1 MAADLITIARSGTR
15 AAKAALDVT
24 AQNIANAS
32 SQGYVRRSVSLSEV
46 AVNSVASQPNAI
58 NLAGVRITGIVRN
71 ADMLRQS
78 VVRRTGSVAARA
90 GAEVQGLEN
99 IESAVEQTGVYDAI
113 VDFEAAL
120 KQLLSD
126 PTDGSL
132 RASALEQGRTLAQTF
147 NTAASSLAAV
157 GDGLRFEAQDGV
169 DSVNTTAAEL
179 ARVNL
184 RLSRAAD
191 ASSDR
196 TSLLDQRDMLLEK
209 LSGQV
214 DISTAFATD
223 GSVQVRVGG
232 SGGPGLVDGGS
243 AATLAVASGGDGT
256 ISFTLG
262 GTAATL
268 SSGALAG
275 KGQALTELAAVRDQL
290 DATAAGVIA
299 ALNSTQTAGADL
311 TGAAGQAM
319 FSGSGAADIS
329 LALTSGSQI
338 ATAPAG
344 SGANSRDTS
353 NLVAIREALESADPA
368 GAMDTLLFGI
378 SSAVA
383 GRTVTR
389 DALESIAGTA
399 KVALQ
404 AQAGVDLDEEAINL
418 TRFQQAYQASGRVM
432 QVASDIFDSILAIR

>member
-15 AAKAALDVT
+15 AARAALDVT

-32 SQGYVRRSVSLSEV
+32 SEGYVRRSVSLSEL
-46 AVNSVASQPNAI
+46 ALNPLASSPGAI
-58 NLAGVRITGIVRN
+58 NLAGVRVNGIVRN
-71 ADMLRQS
+71 ADMFRQS
-78 VVRRTGSVAARA
+78 EVRRTGSDAARA

-99 IESAVEQTGVYDAI
+99 IESAAEQTGVYDAI
-113 VDFEAAL
+113 VGFEAAL

-132 RASALEQGRTLAQTF
+132 RASALEQARTMAQTF
-147 NTAASSLAAV
+147 NTAAASLAAV
-157 GDGLRFEAQDGV
+157 GEGLRFEAQDGV
-169 DSVNTTAAEL
+169 ASVNTTAAEL

-184 RLSRAAD
+184 RLSRASD
-191 ASSDR
+191 TSSDR
-196 TSLLDQRDMLLEK
+196 SSLLDQRDSLLER

-214 DISTAFATD
+214 DVSTVFAAD
-223 GSVQVRVGG
+223 GSVQVRIGG
-232 SGGPGLVDGGS
+232 SSGPSFVSGGS
-243 AATLAVASGGDGT
+243 AVPLAMSTAGDGT
-256 ISFTLG
+256 VSFALG
-262 GTAATL
+262 STAVTL

-275 KGQALTELAAVRDQL
+275 KGQALSELTGVRDQL
-290 DATAAGVIA
+290 DGIAAGVIT
-299 ALNSTQTAGADL
+299 ALNAAQGTGADL
-311 TGAAGQAM
+311 GGAGGQPM
-319 FSGSGAADIS
+319 FSGTDASTMT
-329 LALTSGSQI
+329 LALAGGSQI

-353 NLVAIREALESADPA
+353 NLTAMRGALEAADPA
-368 GAMDTLLFGI
+368 GAMDRLLFGI

-399 KVALQ
+399 RVALQ

-418 TRFQQAYQASGRVM
+418 TRFQQAYQASGRVI

>member
-1 MAADLITIARSGTR
+1 VGAD
-15 AAKAALDVT
+15 
-24 AQNIANAS
+24 Q
-32 SQGYVRRSVSLSEV
+32 VRRSVSLAELG
-46 AVNSVASQPNAI
+46 VNSVLSQPGAI
-58 NLAGVRITGIVRN
+58 NLAGVRIAGIVRN
-71 ADMLRQS
+71 ADMFRQS
-78 VVRRTGSVAARA
+78 EVRRTGSDAARA
-90 GAEVQGLEN
+90 GAEVQGLQN

-132 RASALEQGRTLAQTF
+132 RASALEQARTLAQTF
-147 NTAASSLAAV
+147 NTAASSLDAV
-157 GDGLRFEAQDGV
+157 GEGLRFEAQDAVGA
-169 DSVNTTAAEL
+169 VNTTAAEL

-184 RLSRAAD
+184 RLGRASD
-191 ASSDR
+191 ASSDQ
-196 TSLLDQRDMLLEK
+196 TSLLDQRDSLLEK

-214 DISTAFATD
+214 DISTTFSAD
-223 GSVQVRVGG
+223 GSVQVRI
-232 SGGPGLVDGGS
+232 GGPGGPSLLNGGS
-243 AATLAVASGGDGT
+243 AATLAMTVEADGT
-256 ISFTLG
+256 IAFTLG
-262 GTAATL
+262 GAAATL

-275 KGQALTELAAVRDQL
+275 KGQALTELAGVREQL
-290 DATAAGVIA
+290 NAIA
-299 ALNSTQTAGADL
+299 ARVISTLNTAQIAGADL
-311 TGAAGQAM
+311 TGAAGQPLL
-319 FSGSGAADIS
+319 SGSGAADIA

-353 NLVAIREALESADPA
+353 NLVAMRAALESADPA
-368 GAMDTLLFGI
+368 GAMDGLLFGI

-389 DALESIAGTA
+389 NALESIAGTA

-404 AQAGVDLDEEAINL
+404 AQAGVDLDEEALNL
-418 TRFQQAYQASGRVM
+418 TRFQQAFQASGRIM

>member
-1 MAADLITIARSGTR
+1 MAADLLTIARSGTR

-24 AQNIANAS
+24 AQNITNAS
-32 SQGYVRRSVSLSEV
+32 SAGYVRRSVSLAELG
-46 AVNSVASQPNAI
+46 VNSVLSQPGAI
-58 NLAGVRITGIVRN
+58 NLAGVRIAGIVRN
-71 ADMLRQS
+71 ADMFRQS
-78 VVRRTGSVAARA
+78 EVRRTGSDAARA
-90 GAEVQGLEN
+90 GAEVQGLQN

-132 RASALEQGRTLAQTF
+132 RASALEQARTLAQTF
-147 NTAASSLAAV
+147 NTAASSLDAV
-157 GDGLRFEAQDGV
+157 GEGLRFEAQDAVG
-169 DSVNTTAAEL
+169 SVNTTAAEL

-184 RLSRAAD
+184 RLGRASD
-191 ASSDR
+191 ASSDQ
-196 TSLLDQRDMLLEK
+196 TSLLDQRDSLLEK

-214 DISTAFATD
+214 DISTAFAAD
-223 GSVQVRVGG
+223 GSVQVRIGG
-232 SGGPGLVDGGS
+232 SGGPSLVNGGN
-243 AATLAVASGGDGT
+243 AATLAMTVDADGT
-256 ISFTLG
+256 IAFTLG
-262 GTAATL
+262 GAAATL

-275 KGQALTELAAVRDQL
+275 KGQALTELAGVREQL
-290 DATAAGVIA
+290 DAIA
-299 ALNSTQTAGADL
+299 ASAISTLNTAQVAGADL
-311 TGAAGQAM
+311 TGAAGQPLL
-319 FSGSGAADIS
+319 SGSGAADIA

-353 NLVAIREALESADPA
+353 NLVAMRAALESADPA
-368 GAMDTLLFGI
+368 GAMDGLLFGI

-389 DALESIAGTA
+389 NALESIAGTA

-404 AQAGVDLDEEAINL
+404 AQAGVDLDEEALNL
-418 TRFQQAYQASGRVM
+418 TRFQQAFQASGRIM

>member
-1 MAADLITIARSGTR
+1 MAADLLTIARSGTR

-32 SQGYVRRSVSLSEV
+32 SAGYVRRSVSLAELG
-46 AVNSVASQPNAI
+46 VNSVLSQPGAI
-58 NLAGVRITGIVRN
+58 NLAGVRIAGIVRN
-71 ADMLRQS
+71 ADMFRQS
-78 VVRRTGSVAARA
+78 EVRRTGSDAARA
-90 GAEVQGLEN
+90 GAEVQGLQN

-132 RASALEQGRTLAQTF
+132 RASALEQARTLAQTF
-147 NTAASSLAAV
+147 NTAASSLEAV
-157 GDGLRFEAQDGV
+157 GQGLRFEAQDAVGA
-169 DSVNTTAAEL
+169 VNTTAAEL

-184 RLSRAAD
+184 RLARASD
-191 ASSDR
+191 ASSDQ
-196 TSLLDQRDMLLEK
+196 TSLLDQRDSLLEK

-214 DISTAFATD
+214 DISTTFAAD
-223 GSVQVRVGG
+223 GSVQVRIGG
-232 SGGPGLVDGGS
+232 SGGPSLVNGGS
-243 AATLAVASGGDGT
+243 AASLAMTSSADGT
-256 ISFTLG
+256 IAFTLG
-262 GTAATL
+262 GAAATL
-268 SSGALAG
+268 SSGSLAG
-275 KGQALTELAAVRDQL
+275 KGQALIELASVREQL
-290 DATAAGVIA
+290 DTIASGVIST
-299 ALNSTQTAGADL
+299 LNTAQTAGADL
-311 TGAAGQAM
+311 TGAAGQPL
-319 FSGSGAADIS
+319 FSGSGAADIA

-353 NLVAIREALESADPA
+353 NLVAMRAALESADPA
-368 GAMDTLLFGI
+368 GAMDGLLFGI

-389 DALESIAGTA
+389 NALESIAGTA

-404 AQAGVDLDEEAINL
+404 AQAGVDLDEEALNL
-418 TRFQQAYQASGRVM
+418 TRFQQAFQASGRVM

>member
-1 MAADLITIARSGTR
+1 MAADLLTIARSGTR

-24 AQNIANAS
+24 AQNITNAS
-32 SQGYVRRSVSLSEV
+32 SAGYVRRSVSLAELG
-46 AVNSVASQPNAI
+46 VNSVLSQPGAI
-58 NLAGVRITGIVRN
+58 NLAGVRIAGIVRN
-71 ADMLRQS
+71 ADMFRQS
-78 VVRRTGSVAARA
+78 EVRRTGSDAARA
-90 GAEVQGLEN
+90 GAEVQGLQN

-132 RASALEQGRTLAQTF
+132 RASALEQARTLAQTF
-147 NTAASSLAAV
+147 NTAASSLDAV
-157 GDGLRFEAQDGV
+157 GEGLRFEAQDAVG
-169 DSVNTTAAEL
+169 SVNTTAAEL

-184 RLSRAAD
+184 RLGRASD
-191 ASSDR
+191 ASSDQ
-196 TSLLDQRDMLLEK
+196 TSLLDQRDSLLEK

-214 DISTAFATD
+214 DISTTFAAN
-223 GSVQVRVGG
+223 GSVQVRI
-232 SGGPGLVDGGS
+232 GGPGGPSLVNGGS
-243 AATLAVASGGDGT
+243 AATLAMTVDADGT
-256 ISFTLG
+256 IAFTLG
-262 GTAATL
+262 GAAATL
-268 SSGALAG
+268 SSSALAG
-275 KGQALTELAAVRDQL
+275 KGQALTELAGVREQL
-290 DATAAGVIA
+290 DAIAAGVIST
-299 ALNSTQTAGADL
+299 LNTAQVAGADL
-311 TGAAGQAM
+311 TGAAGQPLL
-319 FSGSGAADIS
+319 SGSGAADMT

-353 NLVAIREALESADPA
+353 NLVAMRAALESADPA
-368 GAMDTLLFGI
+368 GAMDGLLFGI

-389 DALESIAGTA
+389 NALESIAGTA

-404 AQAGVDLDEEAINL
+404 AQAGVDLDEEALNL
-418 TRFQQAYQASGRVM
+418 TRFQQAFQASGRIM

>member
-15 AAKAALDVT
+15 AARAALDVT

-32 SQGYVRRSVSLSEV
+32 SEGYVRRSVSLSEL
-46 AVNSVASQPNAI
+46 ALNPLASSPGAI
-58 NLAGVRITGIVRN
+58 NLAGVRVNGIVRN
-71 ADMLRQS
+71 ADMFRQS
-78 VVRRTGSVAARA
+78 EVRRTGSDAARA

-99 IESAVEQTGVYDAI
+99 IESAAEQTGVYDAI
-113 VDFEAAL
+113 VGFEAAL

-132 RASALEQGRTLAQTF
+132 RASALEQARTIAQTF
-147 NTAASSLAAV
+147 NTAAASLAAV
-157 GDGLRFEAQDGV
+157 GEGLRFEAQDGV
-169 DSVNTTAAEL
+169 ASVNTTAAEL

-184 RLSRAAD
+184 RLSRASD
-191 ASSDR
+191 TSSDR
-196 TSLLDQRDMLLEK
+196 SSLLDQRDSLLER

-214 DISTAFATD
+214 DVSTVFAAD
-223 GSVQVRVGG
+223 GSVQVRIGG
-232 SGGPGLVDGGS
+232 SGGPSFVSGGS
-243 AATLAVASGGDGT
+243 AVPLTMTAAGDGT
-256 ISFTLG
+256 VSFALG
-262 GTAATL
+262 GTAVTL

-275 KGQALTELAAVRDQL
+275 KGQALSELTGVRGQL
-290 DATAAGVIA
+290 DAIAAGVITTLNA
-299 ALNSTQTAGADL
+299 AQGTGADL
-311 TGAAGQAM
+311 DGAGGQPM
-319 FSGSGAADIS
+319 FSGTDASTMT
-329 LALTSGSQI
+329 LALAGGSQI

-353 NLVAIREALESADPA
+353 NLTAMRGALETANPA
-368 GAMDTLLFGI
+368 GTMDRLLFGI

-399 KVALQ
+399 RVALQ

-418 TRFQQAYQASGRVM
+418 TRFQQAYQASGRVI

>member
-1 MAADLITIARSGTR
+1 MAADILTIARSGTR

-32 SQGYVRRSVSLSEV
+32 SAGYVRRSVSLAELG
-46 AVNSVASQPNAI
+46 VNSVLSQPGAI
-58 NLAGVRITGIVRN
+58 NLAGVRIAGIVRN
-71 ADMLRQS
+71 ADMFRQS
-78 VVRRTGSVAARA
+78 EVRRTGSDAARA
-90 GAEVQGLEN
+90 GAEVQGLQN

-132 RASALEQGRTLAQTF
+132 RASALEQARTLAQTF
-147 NTAASSLAAV
+147 NTAASSLEAV
-157 GDGLRFEAQDGV
+157 GQGLRFEAQDAVGA
-169 DSVNTTAAEL
+169 VNTTAAEL

-184 RLSRAAD
+184 RLARASD
-191 ASSDR
+191 ASSDQ
-196 TSLLDQRDMLLEK
+196 TSLLDQRDSLLEK

-214 DISTAFATD
+214 DISTTFAAD
-223 GSVQVRVGG
+223 GSVQVRIGG
-232 SGGPGLVDGGS
+232 SGGPSLVNGGS
-243 AATLAVASGGDGT
+243 AASLAMTSSADGT
-256 ISFTLG
+256 IAFTLG
-262 GTAATL
+262 GAAATL
-268 SSGALAG
+268 SSGSLAG
-275 KGQALTELAAVRDQL
+275 KGQALIELASVREQL
-290 DATAAGVIA
+290 DTIASGVIST
-299 ALNSTQTAGADL
+299 LNTAQTAGADL
-311 TGAAGQAM
+311 TGAAGQPL
-319 FSGSGAADIS
+319 FSGSGAADIA

-353 NLVAIREALESADPA
+353 NLVAMRAALESADPA
-368 GAMDTLLFGI
+368 GAMDGLLFGI

-389 DALESIAGTA
+389 NALESIAGTA

-404 AQAGVDLDEEAINL
+404 AQAGVDLDEEALNL
-418 TRFQQAYQASGRVM
+418 TRFQQAFQASGRVM

>member
-1 MAADLITIARSGTR
+1 MAADLLTIARSGTR

-24 AQNIANAS
+24 AQNITNAS
-32 SQGYVRRSVSLSEV
+32 SAGYVRRSVSLAELG
-46 AVNSVASQPNAI
+46 VNSVLSQPGAI
-58 NLAGVRITGIVRN
+58 NLAGVRIAGIVRN
-71 ADMLRQS
+71 ADMFRQS
-78 VVRRTGSVAARA
+78 EVRRTGSDAARA
-90 GAEVQGLEN
+90 GAEVQGLQN

-132 RASALEQGRTLAQTF
+132 RASALEQARTLAQTF
-147 NTAASSLAAV
+147 NTAASSLDAV
-157 GDGLRFEAQDGV
+157 GEGLRFEAQDAVG
-169 DSVNTTAAEL
+169 SVNTTAAEL

-184 RLSRAAD
+184 RLGRASD
-191 ASSDR
+191 ASSDQ
-196 TSLLDQRDMLLEK
+196 TSLLDQRDSLLEK

-214 DISTAFATD
+214 DISTTFAAD
-223 GSVQVRVGG
+223 GSVQVRI
-232 SGGPGLVDGGS
+232 GGPGGPSLVNGGS
-243 AATLAVASGGDGT
+243 AATLAMTVEADGT
-256 ISFTLG
+256 IAFTLG
-262 GTAATL
+262 GAAATL

-275 KGQALTELAAVRDQL
+275 KGQALTELAGVREQL
-290 DATAAGVIA
+290 DAIAAGVIST
-299 ALNSTQTAGADL
+299 LNTAQVAGADL
-311 TGAAGQAM
+311 TGAAGQPLL
-319 FSGSGAADIS
+319 SGSGAADIA

-353 NLVAIREALESADPA
+353 NLVAMRAALESADPA
-368 GAMDTLLFGI
+368 GAMDGLLFGI

-389 DALESIAGTA
+389 NALESIAGTA

-404 AQAGVDLDEEAINL
+404 AQAGVDLDEEALNL
-418 TRFQQAYQASGRVM
+418 TRFQQAFQASGRIM

>member
-1 MAADLITIARSGTR
+1 MAADLLTIARSGTR

-24 AQNIANAS
+24 AQNITNAS
-32 SQGYVRRSVSLSEV
+32 SAGYVRRSVSLAELG
-46 AVNSVASQPNAI
+46 VNSVLSQPGAI
-58 NLAGVRITGIVRN
+58 NLAGVRIAGIVRN
-71 ADMLRQS
+71 ADMFRQS
-78 VVRRTGSVAARA
+78 EVRRTGSDAARA
-90 GAEVQGLEN
+90 GAEVQGLQN

-132 RASALEQGRTLAQTF
+132 RASALEQARTLAQTF
-147 NTAASSLAAV
+147 NTAASSLDAV
-157 GDGLRFEAQDGV
+157 GEGLRFEAQDAVG
-169 DSVNTTAAEL
+169 SVNTTAAEL

-184 RLSRAAD
+184 RLGRASD
-191 ASSDR
+191 ASSDQ
-196 TSLLDQRDMLLEK
+196 TSLLDQRDSLLEK

-214 DISTAFATD
+214 DISTTFAAD
-223 GSVQVRVGG
+223 GSVQVRIGG
-232 SGGPGLVDGGS
+232 SGGPSLVNGGS
-243 AATLAVASGGDGT
+243 AATLAMTVDADGT
-256 ISFTLG
+256 IAFTLG
-262 GTAATL
+262 GAAATL

-275 KGQALTELAAVRDQL
+275 KGQALTELAGVREQL
-290 DATAAGVIA
+290 DAIAAGVIST
-299 ALNSTQTAGADL
+299 LNTAQVAGADL
-311 TGAAGQAM
+311 TGAAGQPLL
-319 FSGSGAADIS
+319 SGSAAADIA

-353 NLVAIREALESADPA
+353 NLVAMRAALESADPA
-368 GAMDTLLFGI
+368 GAMDALLFGI

-389 DALESIAGTA
+389 NALESIAGTA

-404 AQAGVDLDEEAINL
+404 AQAGVDLDEEALNL
-418 TRFQQAYQASGRVM
+418 TRFQQAFQASGRIM

>member
-15 AAKAALDVT
+15 AARAALDVT

-32 SQGYVRRSVSLSEV
+32 SAGYVRRSVSLSEL
-46 AVNSVASQPNAI
+46 AINSVLSQPNAI
-58 NLAGVRITGIVRN
+58 NLAGVRVTGIVRN
-71 ADMLRQS
+71 ADMFRQS
-78 VVRRTGSVAARA
+78 EVRRTGSDAARA

-113 VDFEAAL
+113 TDFEAAL

-132 RASALEQGRTLAQTF
+132 RASTLEQARTMAQTF
-147 NTAASSLAAV
+147 NTAASSLDAV
-157 GDGLRFEAQDGV
+157 GTGLRFEAQDGV
-169 DSVNTTAAEL
+169 VAVNTTAAEL

-184 RLSRAAD
+184 RLARASD

-196 TSLLDQRDMLLEK
+196 TSLLDQRDSLLEK

-214 DISTAFATD
+214 DIATTFAAD

-232 SGGPGLVDGGS
+232 ASGPSLVNGGS
-243 AATLAVASGGDGT
+243 AATLAMTSASDGT
-256 ISFTLG
+256 IAFTLG
-262 GTAATL
+262 GSAATL

-275 KGQALTELAAVRDQL
+275 KGQALTELAGVRNQL
-290 DATAAGVIA
+290 DTIAAGVIST
-299 ALNSTQTAGADL
+299 LNTAQTAGADL
-311 TGAAGQAM
+311 TGADGQPM
-319 FSGSGAADIS
+319 FSGSTAADMT
-329 LALTSGSQI
+329 LALTSGNQI

-353 NLVAIREALESADPA
+353 NLVALRSALESADPA
-368 GAMDTLLFGI
+368 GAMDSLLFGI

-432 QVASDIFDSILAIR
+432 QIASDLFDSILAIR

>member
-1 MAADLITIARSGTR
+1 LRFRFAPPPSGYGGDGLNPLTNQTVHSVGAD
-15 AAKAALDVT
+15 
-24 AQNIANAS
+24 Q
-32 SQGYVRRSVSLSEV
+32 VRRSVSLAELG
-46 AVNSVASQPNAI
+46 VNSVLSQPGAI
-58 NLAGVRITGIVRN
+58 NLAGVRIAGIVRN
-71 ADMLRQS
+71 ADMFRQS
-78 VVRRTGSVAARA
+78 EVRRTGSDAARA
-90 GAEVQGLEN
+90 GAEVQGLQN

-132 RASALEQGRTLAQTF
+132 RASALEQARTLAQTF
-147 NTAASSLAAV
+147 NTAASSLDAV
-157 GDGLRFEAQDGV
+157 GEGLRFEAQDAVGA
-169 DSVNTTAAEL
+169 VNTTAAEL

-184 RLSRAAD
+184 RLGRASD
-191 ASSDR
+191 ASSDQ
-196 TSLLDQRDMLLEK
+196 TSLLDQRDSLLEK

-214 DISTAFATD
+214 DISTTFSAD
-223 GSVQVRVGG
+223 GSVQVRI
-232 SGGPGLVDGGS
+232 GGPGGPSLLNGGS
-243 AATLAVASGGDGT
+243 AATLAMTVEADGT
-256 ISFTLG
+256 IAFTLG
-262 GTAATL
+262 GAAATL

-275 KGQALTELAAVRDQL
+275 KGQALTELAGVREQL
-290 DATAAGVIA
+290 NAIA
-299 ALNSTQTAGADL
+299 ARVISTLNTAQIAGADL
-311 TGAAGQAM
+311 TGAAGQPLL
-319 FSGSGAADIS
+319 SGSGAADIA

-353 NLVAIREALESADPA
+353 NLVAMRAALESADPA
-368 GAMDTLLFGI
+368 GAMDGLLFGI

-389 DALESIAGTA
+389 NALESIAGTA

-404 AQAGVDLDEEAINL
+404 AQAGVDLDEEALNL
-418 TRFQQAYQASGRVM
+418 TRFQQAFQASGRIM